1 MKPVPFRLYLPLL
14 TPVCINAPWIMLD
27 GVLTH
32 LIQMKLHGRRYYYLP
47 TKQVVKFNG
56 PHRYQRAL
64 FFGHNGIPHASAS
77 IFEGDVK
84 LQSMQYYKRLE
95 VEGFPGK
102 RKISQG
108 TGHFRAWALRAVYVP
123 AQAVTFYGCGDLRL
137 IRELLE
143 LLTHLGNDTRMGWGL
158 IDKKRMVLE
167 PIPED
172 RSVVWQGKAMRPI
185 PIRFLNSCS
194 DAVYLPWRS
203 PYWAAENVEMCA
215 PPGAEVELA

>member
-1 MKPVPFRLYLPLL
+1 V
-14 TPVCINAPWIMLD
+14 
-27 GVLTH
+27 
-32 LIQMKLHGRRYYYLP
+32 Q
-47 TKQVVKFNG
+47 Q
-56 PHRYQRAL
+56 
-64 FFGHNGIPHASAS
+64 
-77 IFEGDVK
+77 
-84 LQSMQYYKRLE
+84 
-95 VEGFPGK
+95 
-102 RKISQG
+102 
-108 TGHFRAWALRAVYVP
+108 
-123 AQAVTFYGCGDLRL
+123 
-137 IRELLE
+137 LLE

-158 IDKKRMVLE
+158 IDKKRMELE